1 MLSPSYA
8 ESKETALKLLFQCPA
23 AYSSHM
29 RAFQREYLSLQRKVL
44 ILTDDGVPSEY
55 VLKVSSQC
63 LNPIIV
69 TVKQG
74 EQSKNIDNYQLV
86 MKTLIEHGFTRT
98 DCLVSI
104 GGGVVGDLGGFI
116 SSTYMR
122 GIDFY
127 NIPTTLLSQV
137 DSSIG
142 GKTAIDYN
150 GIKNIIGSFYTPK
163 CVLIDP
169 NTLKTLDKRQL
180 HAGLVEAIKMACTCS
195 SSLFEIISKSKNLEN
210 DIDEIIFQSLQIKQ
224 KIVEEDLEEK
234 GLRRVLNF
242 GHTLGHIIESASN
255 YNLLHGECIGIGML
269 SFSSDKARKQIKK
282 LLKKYNLPT
291 SYDLTLK
298 DIENYLIHDKK
309 KTGDYIWIV
318 SVENIGSYE
327 LKKIK
332 IDELYNKLKEEFHE

>member
-1 MLSPSYA
+1 MKLTINCKTYSYDVII
-8 ESKETALKLLFQCPA
+8 
-23 AYSSHM
+23 
-29 RAFQREYLSLQRKVL
+29 QRNIINNVSEYLSLQRKVL

-55 VLKVSSQC
+55 VLKISSQC

-86 MKTLIEHGFTRT
+86 MKTLIKHGFTRT

-255 YNLLHGECIGIGML
+255 YNLLHGECVGIGML

-291 SYDLTLK
+291 SYDLSLK
-298 DIENYLIHDKK
+298 DIEEYLIHDKK

>member
-1 MLSPSYA
+1 MKLTIKCKTYSYDVII
-8 ESKETALKLLFQCPA
+8 
-23 AYSSHM
+23 
-29 RAFQREYLSLQRKVL
+29 QRNIINNVSEYLSLQRKVL

-55 VLKVSSQC
+55 VSKISSQC

-255 YNLLHGECIGIGML
+255 YNLLHGECVGIGML

-291 SYDLTLK
+291 AYDLSLK
-298 DIENYLIHDKK
+298 DIEDYLIHDKK

>member
-1 MLSPSYA
+1 MKLTINCKTYSYDVII
-8 ESKETALKLLFQCPA
+8 
-23 AYSSHM
+23 
-29 RAFQREYLSLQRKVL
+29 QRNIINNVSEYLSLQRKVL

-86 MKTLIEHGFTRT
+86 MNTLIENGFTRT

-104 GGGVVGDLGGFI
+104 GGVVVGDLGGFI

-255 YNLLHGECIGIGML
+255 YKLLHGECVGIGML

-291 SYDLTLK
+291 SYDLSLK
-298 DIENYLIHDKK
+298 DIEDYLIHDKK

>member
-1 MLSPSYA
+1 MKLTINCKTYSYDVII
-8 ESKETALKLLFQCPA
+8 
-23 AYSSHM
+23 
-29 RAFQREYLSLQRKVL
+29 QRNILNNVSEYLSLQRKVL
-44 ILTDDGVPSEY
+44 ILTGDGVLSEY
-55 VLKVSSQC
+55 VLKISSQC

-255 YNLLHGECIGIGML
+255 YNLLHGECVGIGML

-291 SYDLTLK
+291 SYDLSLK
-298 DIENYLIHDKK
+298 DIEDYLIHDKK

>member
-1 MLSPSYA
+1 MKLTINCKTYSYDVII
-8 ESKETALKLLFQCPA
+8 
-23 AYSSHM
+23 
-29 RAFQREYLSLQRKVL
+29 QRNIINNVSEYLSLQRKVL

-86 MKTLIEHGFTRT
+86 MNTLIEHGFTRT

-255 YNLLHGECIGIGML
+255 YNLLHGECVGIGML

-282 LLKKYNLPT
+282 MLKKYNLPT

-298 DIENYLIHDKK
+298 DIEDYLIHDKK

>member
-1 MLSPSYA
+1 MKLTINCKTYSYDVII
-8 ESKETALKLLFQCPA
+8 
-23 AYSSHM
+23 
-29 RAFQREYLSLQRKVL
+29 QRNILNNVSEYLSLQRKVL

-63 LNPIIV
+63 LNSIIV

-137 DSSIG
+137 DFSIG

-255 YNLLHGECIGIGML
+255 YNLLHGECVGIGML

-291 SYDLTLK
+291 SYDLSLK
-298 DIENYLIHDKK
+298 DIEEYLIHDKK
-309 KTGDYIWIV
+309 KTGDYIWLV

>member
-1 MLSPSYA
+1 MKLTINCKTYSYDVII
-8 ESKETALKLLFQCPA
+8 
-23 AYSSHM
+23 
-29 RAFQREYLSLQRKVL
+29 QRNILNNVSEYLSLQRKVL

-55 VLKVSSQC
+55 VLKISSQC

-255 YNLLHGECIGIGML
+255 YNLLHGECVGIGML

-291 SYDLTLK
+291 SYNLSLK
-298 DIENYLIHDKK
+298 DIDEYLIHDKK

>member
-1 MLSPSYA
+1 MKLTINCKTYSYDVII
-8 ESKETALKLLFQCPA
+8 
-23 AYSSHM
+23 
-29 RAFQREYLSLQRKVL
+29 QRNILNNVSEYLSLQRKVL

-86 MKTLIEHGFTRT
+86 MNTLIEHGFTRT

-255 YNLLHGECIGIGML
+255 YNLLHGECVGIGML

-298 DIENYLIHDKK
+298 DIEDYLIHDKK

-318 SVENIGSYE
+318 SVENIGSYD

>member
-1 MLSPSYA
+1 MKLTINCKTYSY
-8 ESKETALKLLFQCPA
+8 
-23 AYSSHM
+23 YVII
-29 RAFQREYLSLQRKVL
+29 QRNILNNVSEYLSLQRKVL

-55 VLKVSSQC
+55 VLKISSQC

-255 YNLLHGECIGIGML
+255 YNVLHGECVGIGML

-291 SYDLTLK
+291 SYDLSLK
-298 DIENYLIHDKK
+298 DIEDYLIHDKK

>member
-1 MLSPSYA
+1 MKLTINCKTYSYDVII
-8 ESKETALKLLFQCPA
+8 
-23 AYSSHM
+23 
-29 RAFQREYLSLQRKVL
+29 QRNILNNVTEYLSLQRKVL

-55 VLKVSSQC
+55 VLKISSQC

-127 NIPTTLLSQV
+127 NVPTTLLSQV

-255 YNLLHGECIGIGML
+255 YNLLHGECVGIGML

-282 LLKKYNLPT
+282 MLKKYNLPT

-298 DIENYLIHDKK
+298 DIEDYLIHDKK

>member
-1 MLSPSYA
+1 MKLTIHCKTYSYDVII
-8 ESKETALKLLFQCPA
+8 
-23 AYSSHM
+23 
-29 RAFQREYLSLQRKVL
+29 QRNILNNVSEYLSLQRKVL

-195 SSLFEIISKSKNLEN
+195 SSLFEIISKSKSLEN

-255 YNLLHGECIGIGML
+255 YNLLHGECVGIGML

-291 SYDLTLK
+291 SYDLSLK
-298 DIENYLIHDKK
+298 DIEDYLIHDKK

-318 SVENIGSYE
+318 SVENIGSYD

>member
-1 MLSPSYA
+1 MKLTINCKTYSYDVII
-8 ESKETALKLLFQCPA
+8 
-23 AYSSHM
+23 
-29 RAFQREYLSLQRKVL
+29 QRNIINNVSEYLSSQRKVL

-255 YNLLHGECIGIGML
+255 YNLLHGECVGIGML

-291 SYDLTLK
+291 SYDLSLK
-298 DIENYLIHDKK
+298 DIEEYLIHDKK

>member
-1 MLSPSYA
+1 MKLTINCKTYSYDVII
-8 ESKETALKLLFQCPA
+8 
-23 AYSSHM
+23 
-29 RAFQREYLSLQRKVL
+29 QRNIINNVSEYLSLQRKVL

-55 VLKVSSQC
+55 VLKISSQC

-255 YNLLHGECIGIGML
+255 YNLLHGECVGIGML

-291 SYDLTLK
+291 SYDLSLK
-298 DIENYLIHDKK
+298 DIEDYLIHDKK

-318 SVENIGSYE
+318 SVENIGSYD

>member
-1 MLSPSYA
+1 MKLTINCKTYSYDVII
-8 ESKETALKLLFQCPA
+8 
-23 AYSSHM
+23 
-29 RAFQREYLSLQRKVL
+29 QRNIINNVSEYLSLQRKVL

-86 MKTLIEHGFTRT
+86 MNTLIENGFTRT

-255 YNLLHGECIGIGML
+255 YNLLHGECVGIGML

>member
-1 MLSPSYA
+1 MKLTIKCKTYSYDVII
-8 ESKETALKLLFQCPA
+8 
-23 AYSSHM
+23 
-29 RAFQREYLSLQRKVL
+29 QRNIINNVSEYLYLQRKVL

-55 VLKVSSQC
+55 VSKVSSQC

-255 YNLLHGECIGIGML
+255 YNLLHGECVGIGML

-291 SYDLTLK
+291 SYDLSLK
-298 DIENYLIHDKK
+298 DIEDYLIHDKK

>member
-1 MLSPSYA
+1 MKLTINCKTYSYDVII
-8 ESKETALKLLFQCPA
+8 
-23 AYSSHM
+23 
-29 RAFQREYLSLQRKVL
+29 QRNIINNVSEYLSLQRKVL

-255 YNLLHGECIGIGML
+255 YNLLHGECVGIGML

-291 SYDLTLK
+291 SYDLSLK

>member
-1 MLSPSYA
+1 MKLTINCKTYSYDVII
-8 ESKETALKLLFQCPA
+8 
-23 AYSSHM
+23 
-29 RAFQREYLSLQRKVL
+29 QRNILNNVSEYLSLQRKVL

-255 YNLLHGECIGIGML
+255 YNLLHGECVGIGML

-291 SYDLTLK
+291 SYDLSLK
-298 DIENYLIHDKK
+298 DIEDYLIHDKK

>member
-1 MLSPSYA
+1 MKLTINCKTYSYDVII
-8 ESKETALKLLFQCPA
+8 
-23 AYSSHM
+23 
-29 RAFQREYLSLQRKVL
+29 QRNIINNVSEYLSLQRKVL

-55 VLKVSSQC
+55 VLKISSQC

-180 HAGLVEAIKMACTCS
+180 HSGLVEAIKMACTCS
-195 SSLFEIISKSKNLEN
+195 SSLFEIISKSKNLEY

-255 YNLLHGECIGIGML
+255 YNLLHGECVGIGML

>member
-1 MLSPSYA
+1 MKLTINCKTYSYDVII
-8 ESKETALKLLFQCPA
+8 
-23 AYSSHM
+23 
-29 RAFQREYLSLQRKVL
+29 QRNILNNVTEYLSLQRKVL

-55 VLKVSSQC
+55 VLKISSQC

-255 YNLLHGECIGIGML
+255 YNLLHGECVGIGML

-291 SYDLTLK
+291 SYDLSLK
-298 DIENYLIHDKK
+298 DIDEYLIHDKK

>member
-1 MLSPSYA
+1 MKLTINCKTYSYDVII
-8 ESKETALKLLFQCPA
+8 
-23 AYSSHM
+23 
-29 RAFQREYLSLQRKVL
+29 QRNIINNVSEYLSLQRKVL

-255 YNLLHGECIGIGML
+255 YNLLHGECVGIGML

-291 SYDLTLK
+291 SYDLSLK
-298 DIENYLIHDKK
+298 DIDEYLIHDKK

>member
-1 MLSPSYA
+1 MKLTINCKTYSYDVII
-8 ESKETALKLLFQCPA
+8 
-23 AYSSHM
+23 
-29 RAFQREYLSLQRKVL
+29 QRNILNNVTQYLSLQRKVL

-195 SSLFEIISKSKNLEN
+195 SSLFQIISKSKNLEN

-255 YNLLHGECIGIGML
+255 YNLLHGECVGIGML

-291 SYDLTLK
+291 SYDLSLK
-298 DIENYLIHDKK
+298 DIEDYLIHDKK

>member
-1 MLSPSYA
+1 MKLTINCKTYSYDVII
-8 ESKETALKLLFQCPA
+8 
-23 AYSSHM
+23 
-29 RAFQREYLSLQRKVL
+29 QRNILNNVSEYLSLQRKVL

-142 GKTAIDYN
+142 RKTAIDYN

-255 YNLLHGECIGIGML
+255 YNLLHGECVGIGML

>member
-1 MLSPSYA
+1 MKLTINCKTYSYDVII
-8 ESKETALKLLFQCPA
+8 
-23 AYSSHM
+23 
-29 RAFQREYLSLQRKVL
+29 QRNILNNVSEYLSLQRKVL

-55 VLKVSSQC
+55 VLKISSQC

-255 YNLLHGECIGIGML
+255 YNLLHGECVGIGML

>member
-1 MLSPSYA
+1 MKLTINCKTYSYDVII
-8 ESKETALKLLFQCPA
+8 
-23 AYSSHM
+23 
-29 RAFQREYLSLQRKVL
+29 QRNILNNVSEYLSLQRKVL

-255 YNLLHGECIGIGML
+255 YNLLHGECVGIGML

-291 SYDLTLK
+291 SYDLSLK
-298 DIENYLIHDKK
+298 NIEDYLIHDKK

>member
-1 MLSPSYA
+1 MKLTINCKTYSYDVIIQRNI
-8 ESKETALKLLFQCPA
+8 LKNV
-23 AYSSHM
+23 S
-29 RAFQREYLSLQRKVL
+29 EYLSLQRKVL

-255 YNLLHGECIGIGML
+255 YNLLHGECVGIGML

-291 SYDLTLK
+291 SYDLSLK
-298 DIENYLIHDKK
+298 DIEDYLIHDKK

>member
-1 MLSPSYA
+1 MKLTINCKTYSYDVII
-8 ESKETALKLLFQCPA
+8 
-23 AYSSHM
+23 
-29 RAFQREYLSLQRKVL
+29 QRNVINNVSEYLSLQRKIL

-86 MKTLIEHGFTRT
+86 MNTLIENGFTRT

-224 KIVEEDLEEK
+224 KIVEEDLQEK

-255 YNLLHGECIGIGML
+255 YNLLHGECVGIGML

-291 SYDLTLK
+291 SYDLSLK
-298 DIENYLIHDKK
+298 DIEDYLIHDKK

>member
-1 MLSPSYA
+1 MKLTINCKTYSYDVII
-8 ESKETALKLLFQCPA
+8 
-23 AYSSHM
+23 
-29 RAFQREYLSLQRKVL
+29 QRNILNNVTEYLSLQRKVL

-55 VLKVSSQC
+55 VLKISSQC

-195 SSLFEIISKSKNLEN
+195 SSLFEIISKSKHLEN

-255 YNLLHGECIGIGML
+255 YNLLHGECVGIGML

-291 SYDLTLK
+291 SYDLSLK
-298 DIENYLIHDKK
+298 DIEDYLIHDKK

>member
-1 MLSPSYA
+1 MKLTINCKTYSYDVII
-8 ESKETALKLLFQCPA
+8 
-23 AYSSHM
+23 
-29 RAFQREYLSLQRKVL
+29 QRNILNNVSEYLSLQRKVL
-44 ILTDDGVPSEY
+44 ILTDDEVPSEY
-55 VLKVSSQC
+55 VLKISSQC

-255 YNLLHGECIGIGML
+255 YNLLHGECVGIGML

-291 SYDLTLK
+291 SYDLSLK
-298 DIENYLIHDKK
+298 DIEEYLIHDKK

>member
-1 MLSPSYA
+1 MKLTINCKTYSYDVII
-8 ESKETALKLLFQCPA
+8 
-23 AYSSHM
+23 
-29 RAFQREYLSLQRKVL
+29 QRNIFIIVSEYLSLQRKVL

-255 YNLLHGECIGIGML
+255 YNLLHGECVGIGML

-291 SYDLTLK
+291 SYDLSLK
-298 DIENYLIHDKK
+298 DIEEYLIHDKK

>member
-1 MLSPSYA
+1 MKLTINCKTYSYDVII
-8 ESKETALKLLFQCPA
+8 
-23 AYSSHM
+23 
-29 RAFQREYLSLQRKVL
+29 QRNIINNVSAYLSLQRKVL

-255 YNLLHGECIGIGML
+255 YKLLHGECVGIGML

-291 SYDLTLK
+291 SYDLSLK
-298 DIENYLIHDKK
+298 DIEEYLIHDKK

>member
-1 MLSPSYA
+1 MKLTINCKTYSYDVII
-8 ESKETALKLLFQCPA
+8 
-23 AYSSHM
+23 
-29 RAFQREYLSLQRKVL
+29 QRNILNNVSEYLSLQRKVL

-63 LNPIIV
+63 LNSIIV

-137 DSSIG
+137 DFSIG

-255 YNLLHGECIGIGML
+255 YNLLHGECVGIGML

-291 SYDLTLK
+291 SYDLSLK
-298 DIENYLIHDKK
+298 DIEDYLIHDKK
-309 KTGDYIWIV
+309 KTGDYIWLV

>member
-1 MLSPSYA
+1 MKLTINCKTYSYDVII
-8 ESKETALKLLFQCPA
+8 
-23 AYSSHM
+23 
-29 RAFQREYLSLQRKVL
+29 QRNILNNISEYLSLQRKVL

-55 VLKVSSQC
+55 VLKISSQC

-86 MKTLIEHGFTRT
+86 MNTLIENGFTRT

-150 GIKNIIGSFYTPK
+150 SIKNIIGSFYTPK

-224 KIVEEDLEEK
+224 KIVEEDLQEK

-255 YNLLHGECIGIGML
+255 YNLLHGECVGIGML

-291 SYDLTLK
+291 SYDLSLK
-298 DIENYLIHDKK
+298 DIEDYLIHDKK

>member
-1 MLSPSYA
+1 MKLTINCKTYSYDVIIKRNILNNV
-8 ESKETALKLLFQCPA
+8 S
-23 AYSSHM
+23 
-29 RAFQREYLSLQRKVL
+29 EYLSLQRKVL

-55 VLKVSSQC
+55 VLKISSQC

-255 YNLLHGECIGIGML
+255 YNLLHGECVGIGML

-291 SYDLTLK
+291 SYDLSLK
-298 DIENYLIHDKK
+298 DIEDYLIHDKK

-332 IDELYNKLKEEFHE
+332 IDELYSKLKEEFHE

>member
-1 MLSPSYA
+1 MKLTINCKTYSYDVII
-8 ESKETALKLLFQCPA
+8 
-23 AYSSHM
+23 
-29 RAFQREYLSLQRKVL
+29 QRNILNNVTEYLSLQRKVL

-55 VLKVSSQC
+55 VLKISSQC

-255 YNLLHGECIGIGML
+255 YNLLHGECVGIGML

-282 LLKKYNLPT
+282 LLKKYNLPI
-291 SYDLTLK
+291 SYDLSLK
-298 DIENYLIHDKK
+298 DIEDYLIHDKK

>member
-1 MLSPSYA
+1 MKLTINCKTYSYDVII
-8 ESKETALKLLFQCPA
+8 
-23 AYSSHM
+23 
-29 RAFQREYLSLQRKVL
+29 QRNILNNVSEYLSLQRKVL

-55 VLKVSSQC
+55 VLKISSQC

-69 TVKQG
+69 TIKQG

-86 MKTLIEHGFTRT
+86 MKTLIEQGFTRT

-224 KIVEEDLEEK
+224 KIVEEDLQEK

-255 YNLLHGECIGIGML
+255 YKLLHGECVGIGML

-291 SYDLTLK
+291 SYDLSLK
-298 DIENYLIHDKK
+298 DIEDYLIHDKK

>member
-1 MLSPSYA
+1 MKLTINCKTYSYDVII
-8 ESKETALKLLFQCPA
+8 
-23 AYSSHM
+23 
-29 RAFQREYLSLQRKVL
+29 QRNIINNVSEYLSLQRKVL

-55 VLKVSSQC
+55 VLKISSQC

-127 NIPTTLLSQV
+127 NVPTTLLSQV

-210 DIDEIIFQSLQIKQ
+210 DINEIIFQSLQIKQ

-255 YNLLHGECIGIGML
+255 YKLLHGECVGIGML

-291 SYDLTLK
+291 SYDLSLK
-298 DIENYLIHDKK
+298 DIEDYLIHDKK

>member
-1 MLSPSYA
+1 MKLTINCKTYSYDVII
-8 ESKETALKLLFQCPA
+8 
-23 AYSSHM
+23 
-29 RAFQREYLSLQRKVL
+29 QRNILNTISEYLSLQRKVL

-195 SSLFEIISKSKNLEN
+195 SSLFEIISKSKHLEN

-255 YNLLHGECIGIGML
+255 YNLLHGECVGIGML

-291 SYDLTLK
+291 SYDLSLK
-298 DIENYLIHDKK
+298 DIEDYLIHDKK

>member
-1 MLSPSYA
+1 MKLTINCKTYSYDVII
-8 ESKETALKLLFQCPA
+8 
-23 AYSSHM
+23 
-29 RAFQREYLSLQRKVL
+29 QRNILNNVTEYLSLQRKVL

-255 YNLLHGECIGIGML
+255 YKLLHGECVGIGML

-291 SYDLTLK
+291 SYDLSLK
-298 DIENYLIHDKK
+298 DIDDYLSHDKK

>member
-1 MLSPSYA
+1 MKLTINCKTYSYDVII
-8 ESKETALKLLFQCPA
+8 
-23 AYSSHM
+23 
-29 RAFQREYLSLQRKVL
+29 QRNILNNVSEYLSLQRKVL

-63 LNPIIV
+63 LNSIIV

-255 YNLLHGECIGIGML
+255 YNLLHGECVGIGML

>member
-1 MLSPSYA
+1 MKLTINCKTYSYDVII
-8 ESKETALKLLFQCPA
+8 
-23 AYSSHM
+23 
-29 RAFQREYLSLQRKVL
+29 QRNIINNVSEYLSLQRKVL

-55 VLKVSSQC
+55 VLKISSQC

-86 MKTLIEHGFTRT
+86 MKTLIKHGFTRT

-127 NIPTTLLSQV
+127 NIPTTLPSQV

-255 YNLLHGECIGIGML
+255 YNLLHGECVGIGML

-291 SYDLTLK
+291 SYDLSLK
-298 DIENYLIHDKK
+298 DIEEYLIHDKK